1 MNRILTGSKPP
12 GPASKTG
19 ATPLGK
25 GGSAQAKGVGGSS
38 SGKGVQAQGKGS
50 GATKANA
57 QSTHQVILLH
67 VSLFSIVIYNM
78 QVFQMCNFGLSRY

>member
-57 QSTHQVILLH
+57 QSTHQVLTTC
-67 VSLFSIVIYNM
+67 IVIYNNI
-78 QVFQMCNFGLSRY
+78 QVSQMFILK